1 MRSLQRNKQ
10 TIYYALYQRSQETI
24 DSDGLRT
31 GQYEPSYSDPVE
43 YKINVSAA
51 RGTAG
56 VEMFGIDTDY
66 SRTME
71 TCDLNCPISETSVL
85 WIGKTPSGDDF
96 NYRVAAVAKSLNSI
110 TYAIREVKNG

>member
-10 TIYYALYQRSQETI
+10 TIYYALYEGKKETI
-24 DSDGLRT
+24 DSNNLRT
-31 GQYEPSYSDPVE
+31 GQYKPSYGEPVS
-43 YKINVSAA
+43 YQINVSAA

-71 TCDLNCPISETSVL
+71 TNDLGCPIDETTVL
-85 WIGKTPSGDDF
+85 WIGKTPNGDDF
-96 NYRVAAVAKSLNSI
+96 NYRVTSVARSLNSV
-110 TYAIREVKNG
+110 TYAIREVKT